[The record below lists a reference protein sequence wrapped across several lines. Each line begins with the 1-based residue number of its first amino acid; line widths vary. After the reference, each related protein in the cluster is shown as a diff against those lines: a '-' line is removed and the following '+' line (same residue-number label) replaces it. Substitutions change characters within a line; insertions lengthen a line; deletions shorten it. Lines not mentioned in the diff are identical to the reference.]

1 MATKKQEDKREPIIY
16 AVDVISGKW
25 KIYIILE
32 LLKDTKRNSE
42 LIKSINGISQKV
54 LTQNLK
60 ELEKDKIVIRKV
72 YPQIPPKVEYSLTKI
87 GKRLQPVFMMLAQWG
102 EDYEA
107 TVL

>member
-1 MATKKQEDKREPIIY
+1 
-16 AVDVISGKW
+16 
-25 KIYIILE
+25 
-32 LLKDTKRNSE
+32 
-42 LIKSINGISQKV
+42 
-54 LTQNLK
+54 
-60 ELEKDKIVIRKV
+60 V